1 MAWNDPQWGNNGNR
15 NKNSGPPDL
24 DEIWRRI
31 NQRLN
36 SMFGGKE
43 GGDGGEGGGGGL
55 STGGMPSGGLVGLLI
70 GALAL

>member
-15 NKNSGPPDL
+15 NPNNGPPDL

-36 SMFGGKE
+36 GMFGSK
-43 GGDGGEGGGGGL
+43 DTGGG
-55 STGGMPSGGLVGLLI
+55 SSGAVAAEI
-70 GALAL
+70 T